1 MHPRVW
7 PCESER
13 VSSLG
18 EASPADRRSDLSA
31 VRLTGSGLKQSS
43 GQLHRLR
50 DSHSRAPI
58 MEGSWE
64 APRESLI
71 QSGSALTQHSGL
83 YAHENKRFQLPCALL
98 TSVRTEMSSPSRSYT
113 PIVLA
118 FLAGVIATHIFFT
131 QPHLG
136 IRDSSSK
143 FKRSADDFQDLAA
156 RAEPWVGSTVV
167 HSYPPANPTNDNP
180 SLFPSDVGYPGPT
193 PTGDEPAVVETAPAY
208 PKNFGGQGLL
218 IVPEELSDNNFDL
231 LKKWG
236 NLSPWYSNPG
246 GTFGVKNGP
255 ETPQGCSVIGLH
267 LLHRHGARYPTSD
280 SEST

>member
-1 MHPRVW
+1 
-7 PCESER
+7 
-13 VSSLG
+13 
-18 EASPADRRSDLSA
+18 
-31 VRLTGSGLKQSS
+31 
-43 GQLHRLR
+43 
-50 DSHSRAPI
+50 
-58 MEGSWE
+58 
-64 APRESLI
+64 
-71 QSGSALTQHSGL
+71 
-83 YAHENKRFQLPCALL
+83 
-98 TSVRTEMSSPSRSYT
+98 MSSPSRSYT
-113 PIVLA
+113 PIVFA
-118 FLAGVIATHIFFT
+118 FLAGVIATRIFLV

-167 HSYPPANPTNDNP
+167 HSYPPTSPTNDDP
-180 SLFPSDVGYPGPT
+180 YLFPSDVGYPGPT

-208 PKNFGGQGLL
+208 PQNLGGQGLL
-218 IVPEELSDNNFDL
+218 IVPDKLSDNDFDL

-246 GTFGVKNGP
+246 RTFGVTNGP

-280 SEST
+280 SESPNCRFGMGWANTTLNP